1 MLRFVSNIGF
11 QAFAVYLL
19 LYLVSLSWWIVGAGQ
34 DPTEIVFVGIIFGII
49 FPAVAWVL
57 TLGAPEP
64 QTRKFVGRSELLLTL
79 AMIIAAG
86 AYLTLGPG
94 TFVQAV
100 LSLGDATGL
109 NLELTK
115 MADKLILFVLVPGL
129 LLAIFFQR
137 RPRDFGWPRLRF
149 SPAMF
154 RHIVI
159 FIVISAMYTVVQLY
173 LGNSGGAFLS
183 GSYSAYQLLA
193 LVPVFIWFAV
203 EAGLVEEF
211 LSRAVLQERIAAFM
225 KSDWAGAIV
234 GLVIFATAHA
244 PGLVLRLGH
253 YDWPTA
259 LAFSILVLAPAA
271 IVLAVL
277 WVRTRNLLLLAAV
290 HGMGDVVPNFEATA
304 GHLGWTF

>member
-1 MLRFVSNIGF
+1 MLRLMSNIGF
-11 QAFAVYLL
+11 QAFAVYVLF
-19 LYLVSLSWWIVGAGQ
+19 YLVSLGWWIAGAGQ
-34 DPTEIVFVGIIFGII
+34 DPTEILVVGAIFGII
-49 FPAVAWVL
+49 FPAVAWIL
-57 TLGAPEP
+57 TLGAPKPEA
-64 QTRKFVGRSELLLTL
+64 RKPVGRNEVMVTL
-79 AMIIAAG
+79 AIIVAAG

-115 MADKLILFVLVPGL
+115 LADKLILFVLVPGL
-129 LLAIFFQR
+129 ILAIFFHR
-137 RPRDFGWPRLRF
+137 RPRDFGWPRMRF

-159 FIVISAMYTVVQLY
+159 FIVISAMYTIVQLY
-173 LGNSGGAFLS
+173 LGNSGGPFLT
-183 GSYSAYQLLA
+183 GSYSYFQLLA
-193 LVPVFIWFAV
+193 LIPVFIWFAV

-211 LSRAVLQERIAAFM
+211 LSRAVLQERIAAFF
-225 KSDWAGAIV
+225 KSDWAGAMV
-234 GLVIFATAHA
+234 GLMIFGTAHA
-244 PGLVLRLGH
+244 PGLVLRLGQ

-271 IVLAVL
+271 MVLAVL

-290 HGMGDVVPNFEATA
+290 HGMGDVVPNFEETA
-304 GHLGWTF
+304 GYLGWTF